1 MRHWQTCFLK
11 SEGQLKTMLFG
22 ISQLINQFHTPP
34 PCIFEKILQI
44 ILLFIGLWSADNETV
59 RWNFSTAW
67 WRNFK
72 KIPRI
77 IEAEKFVKFPLHSKI
92 LRLEIDFFDT
102 CRKKKWQKKLI
113 SIDEFESIINRVSKE
128 RLEPILRILPLSL
141 PSVLLLIDDPYRPR
155 YLVHDYR
162 KIFWVRKIIQKWRRE
177 HIGFSQLKMT
187 QTKLFVQSRSKRVRR
202 FWLINNCI
210 RRYASC

>member
-59 RWNFSTAW
+59 KWNFSTAW

-102 CRKKKWQKKLI
+102 CRKKKMAEETYIYRRVRIDHQSSKQRKIRTDFTNSSVILTICFAFNWRSVSSTI
-113 SIDEFESIINRVSKE
+113 S
-128 RLEPILRILPLSL
+128 
-141 PSVLLLIDDPYRPR
+141 RPR
-155 YLVHDYR
+155 L
-162 KIFWVRKIIQKWRRE
+162 
-177 HIGFSQLKMT
+177 S
-187 QTKLFVQSRSKRVRR
+187 
-202 FWLINNCI
+202 
-210 RRYASC
+210 